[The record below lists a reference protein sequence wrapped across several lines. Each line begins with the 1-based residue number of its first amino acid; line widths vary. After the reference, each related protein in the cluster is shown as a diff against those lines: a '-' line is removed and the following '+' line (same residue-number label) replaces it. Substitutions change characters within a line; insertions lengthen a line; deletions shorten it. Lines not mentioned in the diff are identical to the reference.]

1 MNQIYIK
8 DNQEVRVSTKFVYC
22 SSVYR
27 LWKQGACLID
37 EVYYA
42 SNQPLDLK
50 KIPLKLK
57 RRNYTI
63 QRYIQLEGAPENYL
77 ITQGYKLK
85 KV

>member
-1 MNQIYIK
+1 MNQIYVK
-8 DNQEVRVSTKFVYC
+8 NNQEVRVSDKFVYC
-22 SSVYR
+22 SSIYI

-42 SNQPLDLK
+42 SNKPLNLK
-50 KIPLKLK
+50 KIPSKLK
-57 RRNYTI
+57 KRNYTI
-63 QRYIQLEGAPENYL
+63 QRYIQLESAPENYL